1 MSSPI
6 RMDTTLPDPI
16 LMYIHDP
23 MFTRIRTAITLLI
36 ITINVMVIMDGE
48 GCNQET
54 EAAGGRQHTAD
65 SLRNTVTH
73 QRLATL
79 DR

>member
-1 MSSPI
+1 MDVMSSPI

-36 ITINVMVIMDGE
+36 ITINVMVIIDGE
-48 GCNQET
+48 E
-54 EAAGGRQHTAD
+54 
-65 SLRNTVTH
+65 
-73 QRLATL
+73 
-79 DR
+79 